1 MGSNGFVK
9 AKIIEANTPYLI
21 SMPNNT
27 AYDDYYILKGDIT
40 FSASKATVNVSNSL
54 KKTTHGDK
62 TFVPTFAKVKRVS
75 TVYPLNVKNK
85 LISASGGYNF
95 GSRFISNLRDVY
107 PFEAY
112 MTSSSAGA
120 PYLSIEFDD
129 GTTGFEEILFNSH
142 PSSLNAPCIK
152 VYNLNGQLLF
162 SVNQQE
168 YSEKWNQLPS
178 GVYIVNGRKTVKNK
192 KDCL

>member
-1 MGSNGFVK
+1 
-9 AKIIEANTPYLI
+9 
-21 SMPNNT
+21 
-27 AYDDYYILKGDIT
+27 
-40 FSASKATVNVSNSL
+40 
-54 KKTTHGDK
+54 
-62 TFVPTFAKVKRVS
+62 
-75 TVYPLNVKNK
+75 
-85 LISASGGYNF
+85 
-95 GSRFISNLRDVY
+95 
-107 PFEAY
+107 

-142 PSSLNAPCIK
+142 PSSLNTPCIK